1 MIDDTKEALLN
12 ETDLKT
18 AAFINLKFESKEK
31 QTDSINNDELDSRLK
46 ELFIKDEQN
55 EKLILLQ
62 MPDNLNLNEMN
73 DGKIGKLRVYKSGR
87 VELCL
92 NDEKYLNVS
101 LSVSGSFLQEAVGLE
116 LTTNEQ
122 NTQNRLTN
130 IGQIETKLVCSPV
143 L

>member
-1 MIDDTKEALLN
+1 MIDDSKEALLN

-31 QTDSINNDELDSRLK
+31 QTDLANNDELDSRLK
-46 ELFIKDEQN
+46 ELFIQDEQN

-122 NTQNRLTN
+122 DTQNKLTN

>member
-1 MIDDTKEALLN
+1 MIDDSKEALLN

>member
-1 MIDDTKEALLN
+1 
-12 ETDLKT
+12 
-18 AAFINLKFESKEK
+18 
-31 QTDSINNDELDSRLK
+31 LDSRLK

>member
-1 MIDDTKEALLN
+1 LIDDSKEALLN

-31 QTDSINNDELDSRLK
+31 QTDLANNDELDSRLK
-46 ELFIKDEQN
+46 ELFIQDEQN

-122 NTQNRLTN
+122 DTQNKLTN

>member
-1 MIDDTKEALLN
+1 LIDDSKEALLN

-62 MPDNLNLNEMN
+62 MPDNLNLNEMK

>member
-1 MIDDTKEALLN
+1 MIDDSKEALLN

-31 QTDSINNDELDSRLK
+31 QTDLANNEELDSRLK
-46 ELFIKDEQN
+46 ELFIQDEQN

-122 NTQNRLTN
+122 DTQNKLTN

>member
-62 MPDNLNLNEMN
+62 MPDNLNLNEMK

>member
-1 MIDDTKEALLN
+1 MIDDSKEALLN

-62 MPDNLNLNEMN
+62 MPDNLNLNEMK